1 MRNIPMKA
9 TSQKGGDIVKDDV
22 MKFSIMRL
30 MKMRPSALPLT
41 ASSALL
47 ATFILLAIAAP
58 LIAPQNPYDPLQIFG
73 WEASSSPG
81 TAGSGGYLYL
91 LGTDGLGRDIASTIL
106 YGLRIS
112 LIVSVVS
119 TTVAALIG
127 LTAGVSAA
135 YFGRW
140 VDIVI
145 MRLVDLQLSLPTIL
159 IALIAIVTLG
169 PGVDRIILALIIV
182 QWASYA
188 RIVRGVALSEAA
200 KPYMDAARLMRLPTS
215 RVIFRHLLP
224 NSIAP
229 AVTLIPI
236 EVGHAIAIEATLSFL
251 GLGVPI
257 DKPSLGST
265 VANGFQYLLTGQYW
279 ISLCPGLDLFG
290 LIASINL
297 VGEDVRRRLDPRNQ
311 SL

>member
-1 MRNIPMKA
+1 MK
-9 TSQKGGDIVKDDV
+9 THILHTLNKRLV
-22 MKFSIMRL
+22 MGLSVQGVSGPKLIL
-30 MKMRPSALPLT
+30 
-41 ASSALL
+41 AS
-47 ATFILLAIAAP
+47 FILAALAAP
-58 LIAPQNPYDPLQIFG
+58 LISPQNPYDPLQIFG
-73 WEASSSPG
+73 WDASLPPG
-81 TAGSGGYLYL
+81 TVGSGGYLYL
-91 LGTDGLGRDIASTIL
+91 LGTDGLGRDIVSTVL

-112 LIVSVVS
+112 LVVSVTS
-119 TTVAALIG
+119 AAIAALIG

-169 PGVDRIILALIIV
+169 PGIDRIILALVIA
-182 QWASYA
+182 QWATYA
-188 RIVRGVALSEAA
+188 RLIRGVALSETR
-200 KPYMDAARLMRLPTS
+200 KSYMDAARLMRLP
-215 RVIFRHLLP
+215 RWRIIFRHLLP
-224 NSIAP
+224 NSVSP

-236 EVGHAIAIEATLSFL
+236 EIGHAVALEATLSFL

-279 ISLCPGLDLFG
+279 ISLFAGLALFC
-290 LIASINL
+290 LIASINF
-297 VGEDVRRRLDPRNQ
+297 VGEDLRRHLDPG
-311 SL
+311 SASA

>member
-1 MRNIPMKA
+1 MKA
-9 TSQKGGDIVKDDV
+9 RI
-22 MKFSIMRL
+22 L
-30 MKMRPSALPLT
+30 SALKKRPHGPVMTVSKL
-41 ASSALL
+41 LL
-47 ATFILLAIAAP
+47 ATYILLAVAAP
-58 LIAPQNPYDPLQIFG
+58 MIAPQNPYDPLQIYG
-73 WEASSSPG
+73 WEASSPPG

-112 LIVSVVS
+112 LVVS
-119 TTVAALIG
+119 IISSAAAALIG

-135 YFGRW
+135 WFGKW
-140 VDIVI
+140 VDVAI

-169 PGVDRIILALIIV
+169 PGVDRIILALIIA
-182 QWASYA
+182 QWATYA
-188 RIVRGVALSEAA
+188 RIARSVALSEAN

-215 RVIFRHLLP
+215 RIIFRHLLP

-236 EVGHAIAIEATLSFL
+236 EVGHAVALEATLSFL

-257 DKPSLGST
+257 DKPSLGSA

-279 ISLCPGLDLFG
+279 ISLFPGLALFG
-290 LIASINL
+290 LIASINF
-297 VGEDVRRRLDPRNQ
+297 VGEDARRSLDPRSK

>member
-1 MRNIPMKA
+1 MKA
-9 TSQKGGDIVKDDV
+9 QI
-22 MKFSIMRL
+22 L
-30 MKMRPSALPLT
+30 SALKKPRRGPVLT
-41 ASSALL
+41 LSK
-47 ATFILLAIAAP
+47 ILLASYVLVALAAP

-73 WEASSSPG
+73 WEASSPPG
-81 TAGSGGYLYL
+81 TLGSGGYLYL
-91 LGTDGLGRDIASTIL
+91 LGTDGLGRDIVSTIL

-112 LIVSVVS
+112 LVVSIVSS
-119 TTVAALIG
+119 ALAALIG

-135 YFGRW
+135 YFGKW
-140 VDIVI
+140 VDVVI

-169 PGVDRIILALIIV
+169 PGVDRIILALVIV
-182 QWASYA
+182 QWATYA
-188 RIVRGVALSEAA
+188 RIARGVALSEVK

-229 AVTLIPI
+229 AITLIPI
-236 EVGHAIAIEATLSFL
+236 EVGHAVALEATLSFL

-257 DKPSLGST
+257 DKPSLGSA
-265 VANGFQYLLTGQYW
+265 VANGFQYLMTGQYW
-279 ISLCPGLDLFG
+279 ISLFPGLALFG

-297 VGEDVRRRLDPRNQ
+297 VGEDVRRSLDPRNQ
-311 SL
+311 TR

>member
-1 MRNIPMKA
+1 MKA
-9 TSQKGGDIVKDDV
+9 EIIRVLGKPPYGPALTLSKIVLAAYV
-22 MKFSIMRL
+22 
-30 MKMRPSALPLT
+30 
-41 ASSALL
+41 LL
-47 ATFILLAIAAP
+47 ALAAP
-58 LIAPQNPYDPLQIFG
+58 AIAPQNPYDPLQIYG
-73 WEASSSPG
+73 WEASSPPG
-81 TAGSGGYLYL
+81 TMGSGGYIYL
-91 LGTDGLGRDIASTIL
+91 LGTDGLGRDIVSTIL

-112 LIVSVVS
+112 LLVSVTS
-119 TTVAALIG
+119 AAIAALIG

-140 VDIVI
+140 VDVAI

-159 IALIAIVTLG
+159 VALIAIVTLG
-169 PGVDRIILALIIV
+169 PGIDRIILALIIA
-182 QWASYA
+182 QWATYA
-188 RIVRGVALSEAA
+188 RVVRGVALSETG
-200 KPYMDAARLMRLPTS
+200 KSYMDAARLMRLPTS
-215 RVIFRHLLP
+215 RIIFRHLLP

-236 EVGHAIAIEATLSFL
+236 EVGHAVALEATLSFL

-279 ISLCPGLDLFG
+279 ISLFPGLALVG

-297 VGEDVRRRLDPRNQ
+297 VGEDVRRRLDPR
-311 SL
+311 SRSI

>member
-1 MRNIPMKA
+1 MKA
-9 TSQKGGDIVKDDV
+9 QILRALQK
-22 MKFSIMRL
+22 
-30 MKMRPSALPLT
+30 RPHGPALT
-41 ASSALL
+41 ASKVLL
-47 ATFILLAIAAP
+47 ASYILVAIAAP
-58 LIAPQNPYDPLQIFG
+58 VVAPQNPYDPLQIYG
-73 WEASSSPG
+73 WEASSPPG
-81 TAGSGGYLYL
+81 TPGSGGYLYL
-91 LGTDGLGRDIASTIL
+91 LGTDGLGRDIVSTIL

-112 LIVSVVS
+112 LVVSIVSS
-119 TTVAALIG
+119 AIAALIG

-135 YFGRW
+135 YFGKW
-140 VDIVI
+140 VDVAI

-169 PGVDRIILALIIV
+169 PGIDRIILALIIA
-182 QWASYA
+182 QWATYA
-188 RIVRGVALSEAA
+188 RIVRGVALSEAN

-215 RVIFRHLLP
+215 RIIFRHLLP

-229 AVTLIPI
+229 AITLIPI
-236 EVGHAIAIEATLSFL
+236 EVGHAVALEATLSFL

-257 DKPSLGST
+257 DQPSLGSA

-279 ISLCPGLDLFG
+279 ISLFPGLALFG

-297 VGEDVRRRLDPRNQ
+297 VGEDVRRSLDPRNH

>member
-1 MRNIPMKA
+1 MKA
-9 TSQKGGDIVKDDV
+9 HILRALNRRPPWP
-22 MKFSIMRL
+22 RL
-30 MKMRPSALPLT
+30 TPSKI
-41 ASSALL
+41 LL
-47 ATFILLAIAAP
+47 ATYILLALAAP
-58 LIAPQNPYDPLQIFG
+58 AIAPQNPYDPLQIYG
-73 WEASSSPG
+73 WEASSPPG
-81 TAGSGGYLYL
+81 TWGSGGYLYL
-91 LGTDGLGRDIASTIL
+91 LGTDGLGRDIVSCIL

-112 LIVSVVS
+112 LVVSVTS
-119 TTVAALIG
+119 AAIAALIG

-135 YFGRW
+135 YFGKW
-140 VDIVI
+140 ADIAI

-159 IALIAIVTLG
+159 VALIAIVTLG
-169 PGVDRIILALIIV
+169 PGIDRIILALIIA

-188 RIVRGVALSEAA
+188 RLARSVALSETN
-200 KPYMDAARLMRLPTS
+200 KSYMDAARLMRLPTS
-215 RVIFRHLLP
+215 RIIFRHLLP

-236 EVGHAIAIEATLSFL
+236 EVGHAVALEATLSFL

-279 ISLCPGLDLFG
+279 ISLFPGLALFG

-297 VGEDVRRRLDPRNQ
+297 VGEDVRRRLDPR
-311 SL
+311 SRPV